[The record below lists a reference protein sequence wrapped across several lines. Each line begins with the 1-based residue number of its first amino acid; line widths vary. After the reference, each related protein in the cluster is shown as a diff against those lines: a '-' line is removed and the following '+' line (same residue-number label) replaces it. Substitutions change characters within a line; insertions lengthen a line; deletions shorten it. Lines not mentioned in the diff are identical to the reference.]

1 MDIKCEFCNKSYS
14 NKQYKAKYNLEK
26 HLIHCLLNPDGI
38 PYKCESCGK
47 LFKKRHQLIGH
58 KKCCGKIFTKSKFL
72 KEENAKKA
80 NIHCKYCNY
89 ENINPYKLGN
99 HISRCI
105 DNPNYDK
112 NYLNFRKGGI
122 GRIVSQETKDK
133 ISKSRKEYLRNN
145 PDKVPYLLNH
155 SSKESY
161 PEKYFTEVFKNE
173 GIDVIKSYRIGLYE
187 LDFSIPEK
195 KIDIEI
201 DGSQHYLDTKI
212 VESDKRRNDFL
223 KENGWDVIRINW
235 SEYKKLNTEDRI
247 DYISNLKLR
256 LKEYKS
262 IL

>member
-1 MDIKCEFCNKSYS
+1 MKCKFCYKIYKGRNINNVTKHELHCIK
-14 NKQYKAKYNLEK
+14 
-26 HLIHCLLNPDGI
+26 NPNFI
-38 PYKCESCGK
+38 PYKCDKCNREFNK
-47 LFKKRHQLIGH
+47 THAYIGH
-58 KKCCGKIFTKSKFL
+58 FSYCGRIIKKKSRKI
-72 KEENAKKA
+72 ENNTCHFCDYTHD
-80 NIHCKYCNY
+80 NI
-89 ENINPYKLGN
+89 YKVIS
-99 HISRCI
+99 HISNCKNNPDFERIRI
-105 DNPNYDK
+105 DRVENGK
-112 NYLNFRKGGI
+112 KSI
-122 GRIVSQETKDK
+122 KHTQETKDK